1 MVDSF
6 TKVFRQAN
14 DLSAKRIAL
23 ISALFGALSFFAT
36 LIYSRLGLTFLTLKE
51 SDFLSAFPTYRMSK
65 IFGKEDSMF
74 SGSLAQK
81 WLGEN
86 DWNYGPLH
94 QLITLPLYLFN
105 SVDQATTFLFFFLL
119 LMFGLTI
126 HYLINIDAQQSFKQI
141 KLIPLYFIVLVNY
154 PFLSAL
160 QQRNLEIVEV
170 FLIVVALIAY
180 RRERYFLA
188 GALIGISAGIK
199 FFPAIIV
206 LQFIFSRNWQAIKGF
221 VYFFIPQLLLAQF
234 ALGWQNSFTLRLLI
248 QGESETVPLR
258 QGLNDLILRFSN
270 GANDFV
276 LKHLYLILAATIFI
290 SVSYL
295 VNKNTHLNSSS
306 KTATNNWAFLL
317 ALICII
323 APHSNNY
330 YFVLLAPLIVQIYL
344 YLLENRSR
352 LIALSYGLALI
363 LLSAPLPFAVLWR
376 VLPEGPSANFKEM
389 LLEFQSYSPMF
400 FGSSILLII
409 GVRLSVKSRSNQM
422 QSG

>member
-1 MVDSF
+1 M
-6 TKVFRQAN
+6 N
-14 DLSAKRIAL
+14 DALFKPFKQKNNLSANRLAQ
-23 ISALFGALSFFAT
+23 ISALFGALSLVAT

-65 IFGKEDSMF
+65 IFGKEDSLF
-74 SGSLAQK
+74 AGSLAEK

-94 QLITLPLYLFN
+94 QLITMPLYLFN

-126 HYLINIDAQQSFKQI
+126 YCLINIEAHQTSRQM
-141 KLIPLYFIVLVNY
+141 KLIPLYFILLINY

-170 FLIVVALIAY
+170 FLIVAALVAY
-180 RRERYFLA
+180 RRERYFMA

-206 LQFIFSRNWQAIKGF
+206 LQFIFSRNWQALKGF
-221 VYFFIPQLLLAQF
+221 VYFFIPQILLAQF
-234 ALGWQNSFTLRLLI
+234 ALGWQNSFTLRLLF

-258 QGLNDLILRFSN
+258 QGLNDLILRFST
-270 GANDFV
+270 GANDGM
-276 LKHLYLILAATIFI
+276 LKILYVILATAIFI
-290 SVSYL
+290 FVSCL
-295 VNKNTHLNSSS
+295 VYKNTQVNSSS
-306 KTATNNWAFLL
+306 KTATNNWWLL
-317 ALICII
+317 LTLICII

-330 YFVLLAPLIVQIYL
+330 YFVLLTPLIVQIYF
-344 YLLENRSR
+344 YLLEKGSR
-352 LIALSYGLALI
+352 LVALSYGFGLI

-376 VLPEGPSANFKEM
+376 VLPEGSSVDFKEM
-389 LLEFQSYSPMF
+389 LLVFQSYSPMF

-409 GVRLSVKSRSNQM
+409 GVFLAVNSRSNKL
-422 QSG
+422 